1 MISNF
6 YKLYNIQDIYYDI
19 ILFSLGFIMLALYY
33 AIYIINIL

>member
-6 YKLYNIQDIYYDI
+6 YKLYNIQNIYDI